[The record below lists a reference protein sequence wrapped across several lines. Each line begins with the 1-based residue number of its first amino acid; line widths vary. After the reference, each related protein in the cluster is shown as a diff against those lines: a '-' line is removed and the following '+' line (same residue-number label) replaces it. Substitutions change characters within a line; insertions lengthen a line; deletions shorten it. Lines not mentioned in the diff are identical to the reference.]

1 MGGPM
6 KPGGKLP
13 EKAKDFKSTMKKLI
27 NNYLSKYKIAL
38 IIVIIFAI
46 GSTIFTIVG
55 PKILGNATTEIFNGL
70 IGKLSGGNGIDFG
83 KIGQI
88 AISLLILYVVSAIFS
103 FIQGF
108 TMTGISQKLTYKL
121 RNDLVQKIN
130 KLPMK
135 YFDTKTHGEVL
146 SIITNDID
154 TLSMNL
160 SQSITQIITSV
171 CTIIGILI
179 MMFSIS
185 WQMTLISLIIL
196 PIAGI
201 LVKNIV
207 GKSQKYFQA
216 QQEYLGH
223 VNGQVEEVY
232 GGLNVIKAFNSEEK
246 VTKEFEKA
254 NSELY
259 KSGWRSQF
267 LSGLMFPIMNFIS
280 NVGYVGVAVAGGYL
294 AINGRITVG
303 NIQSFI
309 QYNKQFTQPI
319 NQIAQISATLQSM
332 TAAAERVFDFLE
344 QPEEIDTDKNNINT
358 ENLKGNVKF
367 EHIKFG
373 YDEETTI
380 INDFTANVKEGQK
393 IAIVGPTGAGKTTI
407 VKLLMRFYDVA
418 DGAILI
424 DGHNIKEINRGK
436 LRKMFGMVL
445 QDTWLFGGT
454 VKDNIKYGKE
464 EATDDQVIEAAKA
477 AHVHHFIK
485 TLPKGYNS
493 VINEETT
500 NISAG
505 QKQLLTIA
513 RVILADPKVLI
524 LDEATSS
531 IDTRTEIQ
539 IQSAMDN
546 LMKGRTS
553 FIIAHRLST
562 IKNADLILVMNHGD
576 IVEQGTHQELLEK
589 NGFYADLYN
598 SQFEVEERI
607 SIKKKVQI
615 TSLLRMCFCLP
626 AKFAL
631 ANLCRTC

>member
-1 MGGPM
+1 MPGPMGGPM
-6 KPGGKLP
+6 RSGGKAP
-13 EKAKDFKSTMKKLI
+13 EKAKNFKSTMKKLI
-27 NNYLSKYKIAL
+27 NNYLSKYKVAL

-83 KIGQI
+83 KLGQI
-88 AISLLILYVVSAIFS
+88 AISLLILYAISAIFS
-103 FIQGF
+103 FVEGF

-121 RNDLVQKIN
+121 RNDLIQKIN

-185 WQMTLISLIIL
+185 WEMTLISLVIL

-216 QQEYLGH
+216 QQAYLGH
-223 VNGQVEEVY
+223 VNGQVEEIY
-232 GGLNVIKAFNSEEK
+232 GGLNVVKAFNSEEK

-254 NSELY
+254 NNELY

-319 NQIAQISATLQSM
+319 NQIAQISATLQAM
-332 TAAAERVFDFLE
+332 TAAAERVFEFLE
-344 QPEEIDTDKNNINT
+344 QPEEIDTDKNNIDT
-358 ENLKGNVKF
+358 ENLKGNVAF

-380 INDFTANVKEGQK
+380 INDFTAKVKEGQK

-407 VKLLMRFYDVA
+407 VKLLMRFYDA
-418 DGAILI
+418 LDGAILI
-424 DGHNIKEINRGK
+424 DGHNIKELNRGK

-454 VKDNIKYGKE
+454 VTDNIKYGKE
-464 EATDDQVIEAAKA
+464 DATDDQVIEAAKA

-493 VINEETT
+493 IINEETT

-513 RVILADPKVLI
+513 RVILADPKILI

-539 IQSAMDN
+539 IQAAMDN

-576 IVEQGTHQELLEK
+576 IIEQGTHQELLNK

-598 SQFEVEERI
+598 SQFEVEE
-607 SIKKKVQI
+607 Q
-615 TSLLRMCFCLP
+615 
-626 AKFAL
+626 
-631 ANLCRTC
+631 